1 VKKLGS
7 PGDLSYIYPV
17 NELQT
22 IKLIL
27 NKNQGYVK

>member
-1 VKKLGS
+1 MHRKLGY
-7 PGDLSYIYPV
+7 PEELSYIYPV

-27 NKNQGYVK
+27 NKKSRLC